1 MGQRGKPPRSTAAA
15 YAAVSVEGI
24 SELSVGRHRL
34 LHKSPT
40 PGGKRS
46 TLISRKRQRSQS
58 PPPAAA
64 AAIAGIRFG
73 RFGISP
79 RRRSTSRKRLSK
91 GEGSIL
97 SGPANLCSSQFAAG
111 IGGAII
117 STKIL
122 TLRHVED
129 DIEKAG
135 SAKKQKTVSEKVV
148 PVKNDLKVKKKL
160 PLKKVESSSSDE
172 YSSESEDEVMV
183 QQKKAVRSSKQEFS
197 SDSSDESGSDDE
209 PAKKPAAASENPAAL
224 ASNGSKN
231 DKSDSCS
238 DEHDDV
244 MFQPKKAAQSA
255 KQESHHSDNSGE
267 SSSGKE
273 LAKKSAAASKKLA
286 ALANNASKSMKL
298 DSSSS
303 DIGDGDDDSKDD
315 SDHSADESD
324 EEPPQKKPN
333 GSSSGAAK
341 PASKVA
347 KKESGDDDDSSEESS
362 GSDEENDQQVSVANS
377 KKNEPKTA
385 ASSSQQA
392 TTRSRTLIVA
402 NLSYSVK
409 NEQVKQFFEEA
420 GEVIDIRFATSDD
433 GSFKGSTHVEFA
445 TTEAAEKAYKL
456 NGRDL
461 AGRPVSLD
469 FARERGTITPGSRR
483 DNSSFKKPGQSS
495 SYAAFIRGFDSSLGE
510 DEIRSS
516 LQQHLSSC
524 GEITR
529 VSVAK
534 DYDTC
539 TSKGIAD
546 MEFIDKSSLP
556 KALELT
562 GSDLGGCSLSVD
574 EAKPSPDNRDGA
586 DGDRGCGQS
595 GAPPRQSA
603 GTPST
608 AHKCMDYGVILVLF
622 ETPSGFAIFNLYEHL
637 FTQPDALEN
646 IWADFG
652 EHFRCQE
659 TVWLEE
665 FQTFKDKSTAITHG
679 TGVTRELTD
688 MILRCHLPC
697 QKLAVGKPEYKTI
710 IEKSLGIPCL
720 FDETVMEVMW
730 GLKNIMHYLVPEEE
744 VKLTKE
750 DRLPMSKGLKMFL
763 NRHGFDVKPEMDGT

>member
-1 MGQRGKPPRSTAAA
+1 MGRRGKPPRSTAAA

-58 PPPAAA
+58 PRPAAA

-79 RRRSTSRKRLSK
+79 RRRSTSRKRLPK
-91 GEGSIL
+91 GEGSIV

-122 TLRHVED
+122 TLRHMED

-160 PLKKVESSSSDE
+160 PLKKVESSRSDE

-183 QQKKAVRSSKQEFS
+183 QQKKAARSSKQESS
-197 SDSSDESGSDDE
+197 SDSSDESSSDDE
-209 PAKKPAAASENPAAL
+209 PAKKPAAASKKPAAL

-303 DIGDGDDDSKDD
+303 DIGDGADD
-315 SDHSADESD
+315 
-324 EEPPQKKPN
+324 

-362 GSDEENDQQVSVANS
+362 GSDEENDRQVSVANS

-385 ASSSQQA
+385 ASSSHQA

-461 AGRPVSLD
+461 AGRPVRLD
-469 FARERGTITPGSRR
+469 FACERGTITPGSRR

-510 DEIRSS
+510 DENRRS

-529 VSVAK
+529 VSIAK

-539 TSKGIAD
+539 ASKGIAD

-586 DGDRGCGQS
+586 DSDRGCGQS

-603 GTPST
+603 GTPSAVLGT
-608 AHKCMDYGVILVLF
+608 RHPRQPRPPRDWSVSAALADHAAHR
-622 ETPSGFAIFNLYEHL
+622 
-637 FTQPDALEN
+637 AL
-646 IWADFG
+646 
-652 EHFRCQE
+652 H
-659 TVWLEE
+659 
-665 FQTFKDKSTAITHG
+665 H
-679 TGVTRELTD
+679 TGQVDL
-688 MILRCHLPC
+688 
-697 QKLAVGKPEYKTI
+697 
-710 IEKSLGIPCL
+710 
-720 FDETVMEVMW
+720 
-730 GLKNIMHYLVPEEE
+730 
-744 VKLTKE
+744 
-750 DRLPMSKGLKMFL
+750 
-763 NRHGFDVKPEMDGT
+763 EMDGERHLFRAVLLHGHLPWINGMPLLEANLEVLGAAASQVLPLVS

>member
-1 MGQRGKPPRSTAAA
+1 MGRRGKPPRSTAAK

-24 SELSVGRHRL
+24 SELSIGRHRL

-58 PPPAAA
+58 PRPAAA

-79 RRRSTSRKRLSK
+79 RRRSTSRKRLPK
-91 GEGSIL
+91 GEGSIV

-122 TLRHVED
+122 TLRHMED

-160 PLKKVESSSSDE
+160 PLKKVESSRSDE

-183 QQKKAVRSSKQEFS
+183 QQKKAARSSKQESS
-197 SDSSDESGSDDE
+197 SDSSDESSSDDE
-209 PAKKPAAASENPAAL
+209 PAKKPAAASKKPAAL

-303 DIGDGDDDSKDD
+303 DIGDGADD
-315 SDHSADESD
+315 
-324 EEPPQKKPN
+324 

-362 GSDEENDQQVSVANS
+362 GSDEENDRQVSVANS

-385 ASSSQQA
+385 ASSSHQA

-461 AGRPVSLD
+461 AGRPVRLD
-469 FARERGTITPGSRR
+469 FACERGTITPGSRR

-510 DEIRSS
+510 DENRRS

-529 VSVAK
+529 VSIAK

-539 TSKGIAD
+539 ASKGIAD

-586 DGDRGCGQS
+586 DSDRGCGQS

-603 GTPST
+603 GTLSAECWHT
-608 AHKCMDYGVILVLF
+608 
-622 ETPSGFAIFNLYEHL
+622 
-637 FTQPDALEN
+637 
-646 IWADFG
+646 
-652 EHFRCQE
+652 
-659 TVWLEE
+659 
-665 FQTFKDKSTAITHG
+665 
-679 TGVTRELTD
+679 
-688 MILRCHLPC
+688 
-697 QKLAVGKPEYKTI
+697 
-710 IEKSLGIPCL
+710 
-720 FDETVMEVMW
+720 
-730 GLKNIMHYLVPEEE
+730 
-744 VKLTKE
+744 
-750 DRLPMSKGLKMFL
+750 
-763 NRHGFDVKPEMDGT
+763 

>member
-1 MGQRGKPPRSTAAA
+1 MGRRGKPPRSTAAK

-24 SELSVGRHRL
+24 SELSIGRHRL

-58 PPPAAA
+58 PRPAAA

-79 RRRSTSRKRLSK
+79 RRRSTSRKRLPK
-91 GEGSIL
+91 GEGSIV

-122 TLRHVED
+122 TLRHMED

-160 PLKKVESSSSDE
+160 PLKKVESSRSDE
-172 YSSESEDEVMV
+172 YSSESEDE
-183 QQKKAVRSSKQEFS
+183 KKAARSSKQESS
-197 SDSSDESGSDDE
+197 SDSSDESSSDDE
-209 PAKKPAAASENPAAL
+209 PAKKPAAASKKPAAL

-303 DIGDGDDDSKDD
+303 DIGDGADD
-315 SDHSADESD
+315 
-324 EEPPQKKPN
+324 

-362 GSDEENDQQVSVANS
+362 GSDEENDRQVSVANS

-385 ASSSQQA
+385 ASSSHQA

-461 AGRPVSLD
+461 AGRPVRLD
-469 FARERGTITPGSRR
+469 FACERGTITPGSRR

-510 DEIRSS
+510 DENRRS

-529 VSVAK
+529 VSIAK

-539 TSKGIAD
+539 ASKGIAD

-586 DGDRGCGQS
+586 DSDRGCGQS

-603 GTPST
+603 GTLSAECWHT
-608 AHKCMDYGVILVLF
+608 
-622 ETPSGFAIFNLYEHL
+622 
-637 FTQPDALEN
+637 
-646 IWADFG
+646 
-652 EHFRCQE
+652 
-659 TVWLEE
+659 
-665 FQTFKDKSTAITHG
+665 
-679 TGVTRELTD
+679 
-688 MILRCHLPC
+688 
-697 QKLAVGKPEYKTI
+697 
-710 IEKSLGIPCL
+710 
-720 FDETVMEVMW
+720 
-730 GLKNIMHYLVPEEE
+730 
-744 VKLTKE
+744 
-750 DRLPMSKGLKMFL
+750 
-763 NRHGFDVKPEMDGT
+763 